1 MTSSRHALLRAAL
14 VGTALGAAWG
24 VLARVWMRLV
34 STEPEFSWTGTVF
47 IVLLATVFG
56 LCVGF
61 AVETRRQGR
70 SAWWLV
76 SAVPALLLFAGQ
88 GALFLPGS
96 LVAGVLLARRSVVA
110 RRVAWLAVFVV
121 PVLLWRDLRLDEDT
135 MLSAPLRVQV
145 AALVGM
151 PLLGWWL
158 SWHARDL
165 FRAPAAGRGRG
176 AGRAADDSRGRSDGR
191 SDGRSEGRSGG
202 RLGADG
208 QSASPERALSNLRSD
223 SSREVP
229 AGPA

>member
-34 STEPEFSWTGTVF
+34 STEPEFSWTGTIF

-61 AVETRRQGR
+61 AAETRRQGR
-70 SAWWLV
+70 SVWWLV

-88 GALFLPGS
+88 GFLFLPGT

-110 RRVAWLAVFVV
+110 RRVAWLALLVV

-135 MLSAPLRVQV
+135 MLSAPVRVQV
-145 AALVGM
+145 AAVVGM

-158 SWHARDL
+158 AWHARDL
-165 FRAPAAGRGRG
+165 FRARGVGRTVEEGAGSTVEEGEGRQEGQRG
-176 AGRAADDSRGRSDGR
+176 ADD
-191 SDGRSEGRSGG
+191 
-202 RLGADG
+202 
-208 QSASPERALSNLRSD
+208 QSASPERALSSLRSD

>member
-34 STEPEFSWTGTVF
+34 STEPEFSWTGTIF

-61 AVETRRQGR
+61 AAETRRQGR
-70 SAWWLV
+70 SVWWLV

-88 GALFLPGS
+88 GFLFLPGT

-110 RRVAWLAVFVV
+110 RRVAWLALLVV

-135 MLSAPLRVQV
+135 MLSAPVRVQV
-145 AALVGM
+145 AAGVGM

-158 SWHARDL
+158 AWHARDL
-165 FRAPAAGRGRG
+165 FRARRVGRTVEEGAGSTVEEGEGRHEGQRG
-176 AGRAADDSRGRSDGR
+176 ADD
-191 SDGRSEGRSGG
+191 
-202 RLGADG
+202 
-208 QSASPERALSNLRSD
+208 QSASPERALSSLRSD